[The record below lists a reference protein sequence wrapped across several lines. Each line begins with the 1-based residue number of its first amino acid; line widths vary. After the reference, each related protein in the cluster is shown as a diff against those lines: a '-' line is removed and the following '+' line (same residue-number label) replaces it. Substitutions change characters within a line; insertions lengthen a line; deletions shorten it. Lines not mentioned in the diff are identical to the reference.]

1 MRTTPTESYKRYTDE
16 QIERANKINIVQLAK
31 MYGYQVK
38 EKAKEARIPDM
49 GGLIIDKDRN
59 RWYCFS
65 LHQGGGPIQFL
76 MYLENMSW
84 LESVETL
91 LNEKGQL
98 EVIRHENVKQE
109 EPKQFVLP
117 ELNHSCRYV
126 FAYLMKTRKIHPK
139 VIQTFLHKGLIYES
153 KQYHNCIFIGK
164 DTKGVSRYAALRGTY
179 TKGKEAFK
187 GEAAGSDKR
196 FGFHRVGTSNTL
208 FVAESAIDVLSYIS
222 IYQYRNLERM
232 IKRDHLLSLGGTTDI
247 ALEQYLFDH
256 PEVTHIKLGLDNDR
270 AGNEGCEQIKDKYSS
285 NYEVERINIKEK
297 DMNEVL
303 IKDMKKR
310 MEVKQYKQQQY
321 VLQEEAEVEIV

>member
-49 GGLIIDKDRN
+49 GGLIIDKERN

-76 MYLENMSW
+76 MQFENMSW
-84 LESVETL
+84 IESVETL

-98 EVIRHENVKQE
+98 EVIRYENVKPE

-117 ELNHSCRYV
+117 EANRSCHYV

-139 VIQTFLHKGLIYES
+139 VIQTFLREGLIYES
-153 KQYHNCIFIGK
+153 KQYHNCIFVGK
-164 DTKGVSRYAALRGTY
+164 DGKGVARYATLRGTY
-179 TKGKEAFK
+179 TNGKEQFK
-187 GEAAGSDKR
+187 GEAVGSDKR
-196 FGFHRVGTSNTL
+196 FGFSRVGTGNTL
-208 FVAESAIDVLSYIS
+208 FVAEAAIDVLSYMS
-222 IYQYRNLERM
+222 IYQYRGLEKM
-232 IKRDHLLSLGGTTDI
+232 IESEHLLSLGGTSDN

-270 AGNEGCEQIKDKYSS
+270 AGNEGCKQIFDKYSS
-285 NYEVERINIKEK
+285 NYQIKRINMQQK

-303 IKDMKKR
+303 IEDLKKI
-310 MEVKQYKQQQY
+310 MEVKQQQY
-321 VLQEEAEVEIV
+321 MVQEEAELEPV